1 MKAKYSDFK
10 FELCVDGKPYPSEGV
25 APLFQSDPY
34 PGGDRYSCI
43 LSGKRVGK
51 YFDYLVRG
59 INNKVSEED
68 SRRFFL
74 SLNLSWV
81 NEENIPLEYFL
92 NTVEEISFDGDRIH
106 FSGVCSPVV
115 R

>member
-1 MKAKYSDFK
+1 MANDDLK
-10 FELCVDGKPYPSEGV
+10 FDLSIDGESYPSQRV
-25 APLFQSDPY
+25 SPLFQSDPW
-34 PGGDRYSCI
+34 PGGHHYFCV
-43 LSGKRVGK
+43 LTGKRVGK

-81 NEENIPLEYFL
+81 NEENTPLEYFL